1 MRASIVFSDMDFEL
15 TIEDSDGQTI
25 HKHRYQSVSDTVA
38 WAGVLDDIETLN
50 PKDSV
55 LGLIRTVFFVE
66 QEEGDED
73 DDKYQDVHWTPAM
86 RAAASRI
93 LDDRHAA
100 RHVECNTNL
109 SRATYNTLLQEYPSL
124 KPMLLGTLRKHIF
137 DAQTFNLS
145 STVYRSAAEMKKDHL
160 ISCNY
165 SPTQEFSTLREKGL
179 EIIEQGFCDLE
190 ERDSDRKFS
199 KKPQQISGPEAQKR
213 DAFIDRFQKIAI
225 GNSCGDSL
233 HEEFGAWDDRNV
245 GVNSND
251 SDYEEEMNA
260 RQPDISCP
268 FLVWAT
274 AICSSAWKD

>member
-1 MRASIVFSDMDFEL
+1 MTASIVFSDMDFEL

-25 HKHRYQSVSDTVA
+25 HKHRYQS
-38 WAGVLDDIETLN
+38 AGVLDDIEALH

-145 STVYRSAAEMKKDHL
+145 STVYRSAAEMFAKDFPDDPPQTSRC
-160 ISCNY
+160 I
-165 SPTQEFSTLREKGL
+165 GL
-179 EIIEQGFCDLE
+179 EIIEKGFCGVKSIVMSEIEDTFPRNGDANGWLQ
-190 ERDSDRKFS
+190 ER
-199 KKPQQISGPEAQKR
+199 
-213 DAFIDRFQKIAI
+213 KIAI

-233 HEEFGAWDDRNV
+233 YEEFGAWDDRNV

-251 SDYEEEMNA
+251 SDYAEEMNA
-260 RQPDISCP
+260 PI
-268 FLVWAT
+268 F
-274 AICSSAWKD
+274 SSPIIINGAKQYVSDGIK

>member
-1 MRASIVFSDMDFEL
+1 MTASIVFSDMDFEL

-38 WAGVLDDIETLN
+38 WVWRELWISAFLLNLHSRRASLMTSKLSIPKTLCW
-50 PKDSV
+50 D
-55 LGLIRTVFFVE
+55 LFEQFFS
-66 QEEGDED
+66 EEGDED

-145 STVYRSAAEMKKDHL
+145 STVYRSAAEMFAKDFPDDPPQTSRC
-160 ISCNY
+160 I
-165 SPTQEFSTLREKGL
+165 GL
-179 EIIEQGFCDLE
+179 EIIEKGFCGVKSIVMSEIEDTFPRNGDANGWLQ
-190 ERDSDRKFS
+190 ER
-199 KKPQQISGPEAQKR
+199 
-213 DAFIDRFQKIAI
+213 KIAI

-233 HEEFGAWDDRNV
+233 YEEFGAWDDRNV

-251 SDYEEEMNA
+251 SDYAEEMNA
-260 RQPDISCP
+260 PI
-268 FLVWAT
+268 F
-274 AICSSAWKD
+274 SSPIIINGAKQYVSDGIK